1 MARREQPVQ
10 GRPRAASAGANV
22 HGCGESFSP
31 QPARRRSPVGLP
43 TDAAANMTAE
53 ADVTVVDWDSFDL
66 EEFTRELRGNL
77 SGPDADKLIW
87 AFEHAVE
94 VARTDD
100 DLLSYLVV
108 AIICLL
114 ARLDES
120 SPRTV
125 LEAFFRRSV
134 SDEAWRRTY
143 LPLFA

>member
-1 MARREQPVQ
+1 
-10 GRPRAASAGANV
+10 
-22 HGCGESFSP
+22 
-31 QPARRRSPVGLP
+31 
-43 TDAAANMTAE
+43 MTAE
-53 ADVTVVDWDSFDL
+53 ADVTVVDWDSFNL

-94 VARTDD
+94 VVRTDD

-108 AIICLL
+108 ALLCLL

>member
-1 MARREQPVQ
+1 
-10 GRPRAASAGANV
+10 
-22 HGCGESFSP
+22 
-31 QPARRRSPVGLP
+31 
-43 TDAAANMTAE
+43 MTAE
-53 ADVTVVDWDSFDL
+53 ADVTVVDWDSFNL

-94 VARTDD
+94 VVRTDD

-108 AIICLL
+108 AILCLL

-134 SDEAWRRTY
+134 SDEAWRGRASIWCQTQAVSR
-143 LPLFA
+143 LADRGDWHEERALTSPVSDLVGDAVVREHEVRPDST